1 MRHVIIFI
9 ACFVVGAAVALI
21 VRTAFHKPYAESI
34 PVATGIAVAT
44 PVATPAATQ
53 ALPDPAESVAVVNT
67 ICPICGMAVDPNIA
81 VQVWQGHRIGLGC
94 AKCPAKFTAHADH
107 YGAYAL
113 KNEKAPQ
120 P

>member
-9 ACFVVGAAVALI
+9 VCFVVGAVAALI

-34 PVATGIAVAT
+34 PAAVAT
-44 PVATPAATQ
+44 PVATQ
-53 ALPDPAESVAVVNT
+53 AVPDPGESAGVVNT

-94 AKCPAKFTAHADH
+94 AKCPAKFVAHADH